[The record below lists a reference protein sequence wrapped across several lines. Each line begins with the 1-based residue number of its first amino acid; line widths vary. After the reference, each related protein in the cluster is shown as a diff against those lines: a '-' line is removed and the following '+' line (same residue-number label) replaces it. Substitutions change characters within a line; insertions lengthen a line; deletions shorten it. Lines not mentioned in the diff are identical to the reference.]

1 VRLGEGS
8 EQALDVAGSVPVD
21 VGGFEDLE
29 ALLVAI
35 VAAVVIAVVVVPLLL
50 FGVEL
55 IIAGLLIA
63 GGILARS
70 ALGRPWIVQAT
81 PTATPIGA
89 LAWEI
94 RGWRRSAQ
102 LIDKIATELAS
113 GLTPSPSA
121 TSHSSVLDVSHPFLN

>member
-8 EQALDVAGSVPVD
+8 EQALDVAWSVPPVD
-21 VGGFEDLE
+21 VGSFESIE
-29 ALLVAI
+29 ALLAGIV
-35 VAAVVIAVVVVPLLL
+35 VAAVIAVVVIPLLL

-70 ALGRPWIVQAT
+70 VLGRPWIVQAT
-81 PTATPIGA
+81 PSADPSRA

-94 RGWRRSAQ
+94 KGWRRSAQ
-102 LIDKIATELAS
+102 LIDEIATELAS
-113 GLTPSPSA
+113 GLTPSPATDRTPAAPGSSSA
-121 TSHSSVLDVSHPFLN
+121 